1 MKCKHFLIQQ
11 LVPPTTFEA
20 LGESAWALLSDDLLT
35 TLDQLYEAFGPM
47 TVNNWHSGGRF
58 RESGLRDPN
67 TATGAPRSQHKVGR
81 AADIKPLKLTVRE
94 MYDAILADPSKF
106 PLLTTLEN
114 IEFTEPGKWI
124 HVDVRPRLPNQT
136 GIRIVNP

>member
-1 MKCKHFLIQQ
+1 MPCKHFLLQQ

-20 LGESAWALLSDDLLT
+20 LGDKAWELLDPALLT

-47 TVNNWHSGGRF
+47 TVNNWHTGGKF
-58 RESGLRDPN
+58 KESGLRDPN
-67 TATGAPRSQHKVGR
+67 TATGAPRSQHKIGK
-81 AADIKPLKLTVRE
+81 AADCKPLRITPQA
-94 MYDAILADPSKF
+94 MYAAILSDPSKF

-114 IEFTEPGKWI
+114 IESTPTWV
-124 HVDVRPRLPNQT
+124 HVDVRPATQT